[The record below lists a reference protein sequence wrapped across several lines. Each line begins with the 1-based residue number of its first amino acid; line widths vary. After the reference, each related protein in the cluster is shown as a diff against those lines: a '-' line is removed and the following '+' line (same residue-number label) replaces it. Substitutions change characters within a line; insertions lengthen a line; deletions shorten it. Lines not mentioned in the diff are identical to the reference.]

1 MSRPLRAE
9 TRTQTQIATLIL
21 LAALAALPIVAALPA
36 RAGGEVAARAAVLP
50 VPPQPA
56 G

>member
-36 RAGGEVAARAAVLP
+36 RAGGEGTARPAVLP

>member
-9 TRTQTQIATLIL
+9 IRTQTQIATLIL

-36 RAGGEVAARAAVLP
+36 RAGGEDAARPAVLP
-50 VPPQPA
+50 VVPPPA
-56 G
+56 R